1 MPGKYIVGRNSRM
14 EISTP
19 SDLTDLS
26 TSLLMETLS
35 EKITSNLDV
44 SFYGSVES
52 LDPPF
57 IIVEARSTIRCIR
70 FRKEKGE

>member
-26 TSLLMETLS
+26 TSLLMEALS
-35 EKITSNLDV
+35 EKIASDLDA

-52 LDPPF
+52 LDPPP
-57 IIVEARSTIRCIR
+57 CYC
-70 FRKEKGE
+70 